1 MHNKLK
7 YGLLIFSLFAITCNA
22 QAYQTLTPHNSSQDS
37 MLKSEQVKSG
47 LKNNWSVKK
56 AKLCMVY
63 YPTGQYLMAGK
74 WYGKLKVIM

>member
-7 YGLLIFSLFAITCNA
+7 YGLLIFSLFAITCNV

-47 LKNNWSVKK
+47 LKNTWSVKK
-56 AKLCMVY
+56 
-63 YPTGQYLMAGK
+63 GQTLYLMAGK